1 MLTHDKRTHVKTVR
15 SMLRLP
21 FYLIFIVLSFA
32 IGCSIPAFYEWSGAD
47 QSRSPPV
54 LGYTAL
60 ALVSLGASVCLALPW
75 LPAASAGSVAPS
87 TTIRFNIRTLLI
99 ATAACALVLAALMK
113 FPLVVSGALYLVALF
128 SAIWIAIVV
137 VERRGQTIALLATLY
152 LPFSWI
158 ITTAAEW
165 HISPTT
171 LLLSM
176 GLPALLPTL
185 LIGSWTGHP
194 AHSISWLSL
203 LLTSLALLNGIFII
217 RIGPRLVIAY
227 LVLILLVATFG
238 SFVLNALV
246 RM

>member
-1 MLTHDKRTHVKTVR
+1 MLTHDKRAHVKTVR

-21 FYLIFIVLSFA
+21 FNLIFIAVSFA

-47 QSRSPPV
+47 QSRSPPI

-60 ALVSLGASVCLALPW
+60 ALMISGASVCLALPW
-75 LPAASAGSVAPS
+75 LPIASAGSVATS

-99 ATAACALVLAALMK
+99 ATAACALVIAALMQ

-128 SAIWIAIVV
+128 SAIWFAVMV
-137 VERRGQTIALLATLY
+137 VERRWQTIALLATLY

-158 ITTAAEW
+158 FTTAAEW
-165 HISPTT
+165 HISATT
-171 LLLSM
+171 LLLSL
-176 GLPALLPTL
+176 GFPALLPTL
-185 LIGSWTGHP
+185 LISSWTRHP
-194 AHSISWLSL
+194 AHSMSWLSL
-203 LLTSLALLNGIFII
+203 LLTSLALLSGIFII
-217 RIGPRLVIAY
+217 RVGPRLTIAY
-227 LVLILLVATFG
+227 LVLVLLTATFG